1 MLKIRNVEQGI
12 ENVKATMRLK
22 HPRADLITV
31 QIGHD
36 AICNF
41 PMTVELALSK
51 GYDFLTDAVPDL
63 IDYAVLI
70 DDTAMRYYNLRS
82 QDINPL
88 VMTYQNVPIT
98 ALAKFMHIYA
108 EV

>member
-1 MLKIRNVEQGI
+1 
-12 ENVKATMRLK
+12 MRLV

-41 PMTVELALSK
+41 PMTVELALSR
-51 GYDFLTDAVPDL
+51 GYDFLTDALPEFAP
-63 IDYAVLI
+63 YAVLI

-88 VMTYQNVPIT
+88 VMTYQNVPIAT
-98 ALAKFMHIYA
+98 LAKFMHMYA

>member
-12 ENVKATMRLK
+12 ENVKATMRLS

-41 PMTVELALSK
+41 PMSVELALSK
-51 GYDFLTDAVPDL
+51 GYDFLDYAVPEL
-63 IDYAVLI
+63 ADYAVLI
-70 DDTAMRYYNLRS
+70 DDSAMRYYNLRS

-98 ALAKFMHIYA
+98 ALAKFLNIYA
-108 EV
+108 EA